1 MAFEVRLGKLSPT
14 METGTVNRWLKKE
27 GDKISSGDTLAEVET
42 DKASMPLE
50 VFEDGV
56 LLKIL
61 VKEGQ
66 TAKID
71 DLLAII
77 GSAGED
83 VSKISSGASAPAK
96 AAAPAQAKQA
106 GGTKESA
113 PVPTATAT
121 AVAPA
126 PAVNTVPVN
135 GGDRVK
141 ASPLAKKIA
150 KERGVDL
157 HGITPSGPGGRII
170 QRDIPEKSAAP
181 AAAAMAA
188 PVALGGLSGVDQDIP
203 LSNIRQTIARRL
215 LQSKQTI
222 PHWYLASEILMDRAM
237 ELREELNAQAE
248 DTGVKISVNDLI
260 VKVAA
265 VALSRHPEVNAAFN
279 QTSIRRFGSI
289 NIAIAIATDD
299 GLYTPIL
306 RNVERL
312 NLSGISSGV
321 KELAKKTR
329 DKKLKAEDLQGSG
342 FTISNLGM
350 FGVDHFFAIIN
361 PPESAILA
369 VGGVKPKPVVN
380 SKGEIVAGKVMGLT
394 LSCDHRVIDGAVGAK
409 FMATL
414 KDLLEHPAKM
424 LL

>member
-27 GDKISSGDTLAEVET
+27 GDKVSSGDTLAEVET

-50 VFEDGV
+50 IFEDGV

-71 DLLAII
+71 ELLAVV
-77 GSAGED
+77 GEAGED
-83 VSKISSGASAPAK
+83 ISAISGGASAAPAK
-96 AAAPAQAKQA
+96 AAPAASRQA
-106 GGTKESA
+106 GGAAGSA
-113 PVPTATAT
+113 PAPVATAT
-121 AVAPA
+121 AAA
-126 PAVNTVPVN
+126 VPVN
-135 GGDRVK
+135 GGARIK

-157 HGITPSGPGGRII
+157 QSVRPSGPGGRII
-170 QRDIPEKSAAP
+170 QRDIPEKGAAP
-181 AAAAMAA
+181 AGVVASS
-188 PVALGGLSGVDQDIP
+188 PVALSAPGGADQDIP

-248 DTGVKISVNDLI
+248 ESGVKISVNDLI

-265 VALSRHPEVNAAFN
+265 VALTRHPEVNAAFN
-279 QTSIRRFGSI
+279 QTSIRRFGSV
-289 NIAIAIATDD
+289 NIAIAIATED
-299 GLYTPIL
+299 GLYTPVL

-312 NLSGISSGV
+312 NLSGISAGV

-361 PPESAILA
+361 PPEAAILA

-380 SKGEIVAGKVMGLT
+380 DKGEVVVGKVMGLT

-414 KDLLEHPAKM
+414 KDLLEHPTKM